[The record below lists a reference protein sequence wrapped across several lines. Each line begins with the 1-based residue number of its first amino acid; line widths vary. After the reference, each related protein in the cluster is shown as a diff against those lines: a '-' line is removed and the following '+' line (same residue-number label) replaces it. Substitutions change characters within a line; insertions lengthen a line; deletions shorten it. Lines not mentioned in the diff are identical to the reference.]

1 MALLKHSSKIDKTI
15 TEVVENDLKTKV
27 ISINRMEAGE
37 VSFVYKIK
45 IKDGGILITKVFRS
59 HEFIPSK
66 DKLEWIEGQLEKHRI
81 PFAKTYK
88 LDSSSNIFPNGYMIQ
103 EFIEGKSGFDLI
115 INEEMSFGEYFNK
128 LVILLQKVHQI
139 PIDGYGAIK
148 NGKGEYKTFYES
160 KLNYTKSLRER
171 MKDLDVDEYMHEA
184 ALKAVEELKKYE
196 YLFKPV
202 LVHGDPPPVNGIITK
217 DGELILIDWDNAGSG
232 IWITEY
238 AGLTY
243 KGAYMWQSKLSEEER
258 NKIIKKSFKNY
269 YKGVNF
275 NDPDLLEVVRLL
287 QILTAYQSLVV
298 HYFQHEDLELYNIA
312 KKRLAKM
319 LNFNV

>member
-128 LVILLQKVHQI
+128 LVI
-139 PIDGYGAIK
+139 
-148 NGKGEYKTFYES
+148 F
-160 KLNYTKSLRER
+160 TKSSQNSKR
-171 MKDLDVDEYMHEA
+171 
-184 ALKAVEELKKYE
+184 
-196 YLFKPV
+196 
-202 LVHGDPPPVNGIITK
+202 GICS
-217 DGELILIDWDNAGSG
+217 D
-232 IWITEY
+232 
-238 AGLTY
+238 
-243 KGAYMWQSKLSEEER
+243 
-258 NKIIKKSFKNY
+258 
-269 YKGVNF
+269 
-275 NDPDLLEVVRLL
+275 
-287 QILTAYQSLVV
+287 
-298 HYFQHEDLELYNIA
+298 
-312 KKRLAKM
+312 
-319 LNFNV
+319 